1 MDETVDLL
9 ASIFKKSLNKED
21 KKYFS
26 DFAKKINKSNI
37 YYDNLT
43 DIEKDFLKEMIKDN
57 KFSSKLNDYIF
68 IVLNKDLDNGF
79 LKINVNKDLKLEK
92 KYKNYQKN
100 IFNEIFSENKNYD
113 IKVLSSISLDDINK
127 IDLDLLRKKN
137 ILFLNYLTCDQIQK
151 LDDDMIKNIQ
161 PGEWDK
167 IDFDYLKFFS
177 SEKIKS
183 ISNLGKDKIDKL
195 VIPDGKIKMKEKYKI
210 KSDNLFYDFPE
221 KIFVN
226 TEIDYLNEN
235 ISVIENYFKNMNVD
249 KNEIKNIYQ
258 NHIHDLCILKS
269 LLINNDLIIEY
280 TVTFI
285 EKFKQDLKKKFLND
299 FSYGIDYIVSY
310 HVCCDIIISL
320 CYNKLIN
327 LEMIPIYLINEDDRE
342 LLKKNKD
349 NLLPSSNL
357 YASLSE
363 GDAILFNSWFL
374 DKFSYFIEKNEMLFK
389 IKKEI
394 KKYK

>member
-195 VIPDGKIKMKEKYKI
+195 VIPDGKIKMIEKYKI

-394 KKYK
+394 EKYK